1 LYDDSLVKPRN
12 RELAVL
18 GLASVL
24 DVPYVVYCHRRV
36 AAKFGVTDE
45 QYQDGLD
52 GKVPQGLTEEE
63 GMAYR
68 LGRIL
73 TTITGRLDDATW
85 EEATSKMDKAQIA
98 GVVQT
103 VSGYRWVAMLE
114 QVNGD
119 TRRWA

>member
-1 LYDDSLVKPRN
+1 
-12 RELAVL
+12 
-18 GLASVL
+18 
-24 DVPYVVYCHRRV
+24 
-36 AAKFGVTDE
+36 
-45 QYQDGLD
+45 
-52 GKVPQGLTEEE
+52 LTEEE
-63 GMAYR
+63 DMAYR

-85 EEATSKMDKAQIA
+85 EEATSKMDRAQIA

-103 VSGYRWVAMLE
+103 ISGYRWVAMLE